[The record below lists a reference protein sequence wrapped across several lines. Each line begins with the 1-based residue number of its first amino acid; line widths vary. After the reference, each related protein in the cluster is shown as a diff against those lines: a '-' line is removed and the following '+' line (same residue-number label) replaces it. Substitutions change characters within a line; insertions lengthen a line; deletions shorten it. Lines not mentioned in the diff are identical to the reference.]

1 MTKEEAIKI
10 LEEGKQDEYTR
21 YQFETCLWTAV
32 DMAIEALKTK
42 KPKFTQVAIETDV
55 YWLERQLDMYKEK
68 IYLNEQTMI
77 VYVPLVT
84 AELVTSIGGTINRVG
99 EEE

>member
-1 MTKEEAIKI
+1 MTREDAIREMMFAKRNVI
-10 LEEGKQDEYTR
+10 ADGFIDKAY
-21 YQFETCLWTAV
+21 

>member
-1 MTKEEAIKI
+1 MSDLISRLSE
-10 LEEGKQDEYTR
+10 LRSQYNCFDENDRDAYHTLS
-21 YQFETCLWTAV
+21 E
-32 DMAIEALKTK
+32 AIEALRK
-42 KPKFTQVAIETDV
+42 KPKFTQVYIGTDV

-77 VYVPLVT
+77 VYVPFVT
-84 AELVTSIGGTINRVG
+84 AELVEACGGTIKRVG